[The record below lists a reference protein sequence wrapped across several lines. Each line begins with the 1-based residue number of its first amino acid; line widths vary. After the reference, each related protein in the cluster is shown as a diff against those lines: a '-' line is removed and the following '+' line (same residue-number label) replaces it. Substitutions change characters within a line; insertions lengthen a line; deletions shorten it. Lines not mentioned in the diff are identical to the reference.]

1 MVMSSISQ
9 AEYDALLA
17 KRPAKGWRQKARGLT
32 NHVRGQMTKAEAL
45 YDQELTMLKAAG
57 AVEWYAYEAVRLR
70 IGAGAF
76 YCPDFDVMY
85 SSGYLEYVDVKGSG
99 PIQEASLVRIKAA
112 AQQFPFRFV
121 IAQQQKNGGFERR
134 EI

>member
-1 MVMSSISQ
+1 
-9 AEYDALLA
+9 
-17 KRPAKGWRQKARGLT
+17 
-32 NHVRGQMTKAEAL
+32 
-45 YDQELTMLKAAG
+45 
-57 AVEWYAYEAVRLR
+57 
-70 IGAGAF
+70 
-76 YCPDFDVMY
+76 
-85 SSGYLEYVDVKGSG
+85 VDVKGSG